1 MARWPLDR
9 LARLVART
17 REGRDAQMVAAL
29 MLGALLATGAVS
41 IGLLPFVASE
51 SDFRVV
57 RRAPGAADSDVFES
71 YGFAQRYHVHREL
84 RTRHPGAEL
93 ILLEAAPSGWN
104 LRQQLVAYGGAEIV
118 CDADEVAA
126 FVAENGGVT
135 ALIERLEASGTPQQW
150 VGGDPRSGSV
160 HRIIASADTTRF
172 LVLSDARTLDIIGLD
187 LVEFLFDQRC
197 DGRG

>member
-17 REGRDAQMVAAL
+17 RDGRDAQMVTAL
-29 MLGALLATGAVS
+29 KLGALLATGAIS
-41 IGLLPFVASE
+41 IGLFPFVSAE

-57 RRAPGAADSDVFES
+57 RRVPGAADSDVFDS
-71 YGFAQRYHVHREL
+71 YGFTQRYHVHREL

-93 ILLEAAPSGWN
+93 ILLEEAPSGWN
-104 LRQQLVAYGGAEIV
+104 LRQQLVAYGGAGIV

-135 ALIERLEASGTPQQW
+135 ALIERLEASGTLQQW

-160 HRIIASADTTRF
+160 HRIIASTDTTRF

-187 LVEFLFDQRC
+187 LLEGLLDQRC
-197 DGRG
+197 DDRG